1 MNFNPLITLIIVG
14 ITYIGIAIGRWP
26 FLKSNRATVA
36 LVGVGALLVFNQLEF
51 QKLPDY
57 LDFDTLILLFS
68 MMIINANLK
77 FAGFFDLASK
87 FLLRTARTPRSFLA
101 LEIII
106 GGILS
111 ALFLNDT
118 ICLVF
123 TPLIIETTFAL
134 RRNPLPYLI
143 GLATAVNVGSVFTL
157 TGNPQNM
164 IIGISS
170 GISYL
175 DFAIA
180 LLPIMIIGLVI
191 VWFVIIRFYRVE
203 FRPEKFDPIEEKY
216 QPVNQWMLTKT
227 LIVVTGLL
235 IAFMAGVPIALASFL
250 AACILLITRRTQPH
264 LVFAEFDWGLLV
276 FFSGLFILSG
286 VLETNGVTILIFD
299 FLKINSNMGVWP
311 LSLSTAIL
319 SNLVSNVPAVLLF
332 RPVIAMLSN
341 PHAGWITLAMAA
353 TFAGNLTLLGSVAN
367 LIVAEIASRWRI
379 TISFWE
385 YTKAGFIITVL
396 TMVTGTFY
404 LSWFIW

>member
-1 MNFNPLITLIIVG
+1 
-14 ITYIGIAIGRWP
+14 
-26 FLKSNRATVA
+26 
-36 LVGVGALLVFNQLEF
+36 
-51 QKLPDY
+51 
-57 LDFDTLILLFS
+57 
-68 MMIINANLK
+68 MIINANLK